1 MLKAV
6 GLSIFVVGDEQG
18 YVTCPVEFA
27 AAPER
32 LAPLR
37 QAIPTMI
44 RNSRVFDMQSYIRNI
59 QRIYRAVW
67 RRWCGGQSGGGVD
80 NSHHTGV

>member
-6 GLSIFVVGDEQG
+6 GLSIFVFGDEQG
-18 YVTCPVEFA
+18 YVTRAVGFA

-44 RNSRVFDMQSYIRNI
+44 RNSRVFDMQSYIRNV

-67 RRWCGGQSGGGVD
+67 RR
-80 NSHHTGV
+80 